1 MTDQPAAQQKRARQ
15 EALVLAEVQ
24 TFVSCTNAI
33 EEHVGPMSQKQKGEV
48 LNLSLSAL
56 IGIVSTRQWAGLE
69 FPQGYGRM
77 VKRAVKQAAE
87 VRK

>member
-1 MTDQPAAQQKRARQ
+1 
-15 EALVLAEVQ
+15 
-24 TFVSCTNAI
+24 
-33 EEHVGPMSQKQKGEV
+33 MSQRQKGEV